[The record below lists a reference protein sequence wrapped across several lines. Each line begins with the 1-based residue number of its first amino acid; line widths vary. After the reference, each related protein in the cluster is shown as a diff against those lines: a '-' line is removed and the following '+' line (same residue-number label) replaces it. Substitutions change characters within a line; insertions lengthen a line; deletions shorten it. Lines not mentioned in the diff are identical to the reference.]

1 MKRGE
6 VWTLRD
12 DNYASKARPVVI
24 VQSDDYNDFD
34 SIILCLFTSFEAED
48 RETRVMINP
57 TDKNGLNKKSY
68 VMTDKIVTVKKT
80 MLHEAIGKL
89 SNEEMK
95 EISQKLKDILG
106 L

>member
-12 DNYASKARPVVI
+12 DQYASKARPVVI
-24 VQSDDYNDFD
+24 VQNDEYCDFD
-34 SIILCLFTSFEAED
+34 SIILCLFTSFEAKE

-57 TDKNGLNKKSY
+57 TEKNGLNKKSF

-80 MLHEAIGKL
+80 MLRERIGEL
-89 SNEEMK
+89 SKTEMEK
-95 EISQKLKDILG
+95 ISNKLKEILG